1 MPVKSAFPV
10 YIRTIAI
17 VLLFAMF
24 HYVAGYRLLYSL
36 GLIYT
41 KNEAKECI
49 IDKRDIQQLI
59 IPASEYNSLKWTEK
73 NREFSFHKQMYDI
86 VSIQKVGGNYVITAY
101 ADNPETKLVATFHHF
116 ENELFHP
123 DKSNKGA
130 KSAEDIM
137 SSFQKEYV
145 SITDFKIHLF
155 ALNKQFGF
163 AGDVKQH
170 HLQIPDNI
178 WHPPLSC

>member
-1 MPVKSAFPV
+1 MRVKLSSLT
-10 YIRTIAI
+10 YIRAIAI

-36 GLIYT
+36 GIIYT
-41 KNEAKECI
+41 KIQANECMA
-49 IDKRDIQQLI
+49 DKSDIKKITLS
-59 IPASEYNSLKWTEK
+59 AFDYNSLKWTQK
-73 NREFSFHKQMYDI
+73 NKEFSLHNQMYDI
-86 VSIQKVGGNYVITAY
+86 SGVQKIGNNYIIAVY
-101 ADNPETKLVATFHHF
+101 ADNPETKLLAALHQY

-123 DKSNKGA
+123 DQANKTS

-145 SITDFKIHLF
+145 SKTDFTIQLF
-155 ALNKQFGF
+155 ALKKPLPSIV
-163 AGDVKQH
+163 DVQQH

-178 WHPPLSC
+178 WHPPLGC